1 MAMILGPRVQR
12 SQAVVMEILYSKVA
26 HVVGIPSRGGGEP
39 LELSSRVPVHNLE
52 MWKIQLCRKM
62 STSIQCLKWSKKEAG
77 SLPQDEVECALP
89 RILFI
94 FLI

>member
-1 MAMILGPRVQR
+1 MAMILGPKVQR

-26 HVVGIPSRGGGEP
+26 HVVGIPSRGGWEP

-62 STSIQCLKWSKKEAG
+62 STSMLKVVQERSRVSPTIRG
-77 SLPQDEVECALP
+77 RVRPPQN
-89 RILFI
+89 FI
-94 FLI
+94 FYFLI